1 MIEPGDRVF
10 DCLNRGCIGRG
21 WPAQHDNVDAERAR
35 RGDLTV
41 SCGTAAVL
49 GDHHV
54 DAMLGQ
60 QRMIVGF
67 AERAAAGD
75 VADMGQWQRRID
87 RIDTADQIIVLRR
100 IAERLKLV
108 AAERD
113 KDAARCLT
121 KRPHRL
127 ADITHLDP
135 PVTRNFNP
143 WRSSQRDQ
151 LHAASPRGCDGVCRN
166 HIGVWMGGVDQGIDA
181 LADEI
186 FCETFGTTK
195 ATDTDRHRLRG
206 GRCRAAGERQRD
218 VEAGTAGEAPGQL
231 PGFRST
237 AENEDAC
244 HVWY

>member
-10 DCLNRGCIGRG
+10 DCLDRGCIGRG

-35 RGDLTV
+35 RGDLAV
-41 SCGTAAVL
+41 SCGRAAVL
-49 GDHHV
+49 GNHHV
-54 DAMLGQ
+54 DAMLAH

-75 VADMGQWQRRID
+75 VADTGQRQRRID
-87 RIDTADQIIVLRR
+87 RIDAADQIIVLRR
-100 IAERLKLV
+100 LAERLKLI

-113 KDAARCLT
+113 KDAARRLT
-121 KRPHRL
+121 KRPHCVT
-127 ADITHLDP
+127 DIAHLDP

-186 FCETFGTTK
+186 FCETFGTAK

-206 GRCRAAGERQRD
+206 GRRRAAGKRQRD
-218 VEAGTAGEAPGQL
+218 LEAGATGEASGQL
-231 PGFRST
+231 PRFRSA

-244 HVWY
+244 HVGF